1 MTRSLTKFLQRALLP
16 VVVAAGFVHNAPA
29 APAPLQQ
36 VPGYYVQ
43 TIGDIQVIALF
54 DGIVGLPRQ
63 QIKQVPP
70 AEVDALLQGRYV
82 PEKADGIQTAVNA
95 FLIQRGGRT
104 LLVDTGTAQC
114 FGNNLGQV
122 LRNLHAAG
130 IAPASVQDV
139 LLTHAHPD
147 HLCGLLDAQGRMAY
161 PQARV
166 WINRTELAYWQDSA
180 SEQAAAAP
188 FKPLFGM
195 ARKALAP
202 YIQAKR
208 LQTFGAED
216 ALPAGVRYVPAPGHT
231 PGHSAFL
238 VDGGNPIS
246 QLLLWGDVVH
256 YHVVQFANPQAA
268 FEPDQDYA
276 QAVQS
281 RQQLLQQAADKG
293 WWLGGAHLPFPGLGH
308 VGRDV
313 AGYRWI
319 PTEFAPLTR

>member
-1 MTRSLTKFLQRALLP
+1 MPISLTRLLQRALLP
-16 VVVAAGFVHNAPA
+16 AVAALWLSTGSA
-29 APAPLQQ
+29 APAVQQ
-36 VPGYYVQ
+36 APGYYVQ
-43 TIGDIQVIALF
+43 KIGDIQVVALF
-54 DGIVGLPRQ
+54 DGIVGLTRQ
-63 QIKQVPP
+63 QIKQVAP

-104 LLVDTGTAQC
+104 VLGDTGTAQC
-114 FGNNLGQV
+114 FGKQLGQV
-122 LRNLHAAG
+122 LRNLRAAG

-147 HLCGLLDAQGRMAY
+147 HLCGLLDSQGRMAY
-161 PQARV
+161 PKARV
-166 WINRTELAYWQDSA
+166 WLNRAELAYWQDPA

-208 LQTFGAED
+208 LQSFGTDD
-216 ALPAGVRYVPAPGHT
+216 ALPAGVRYLPSPGHT
-231 PGHSAFL
+231 PGHGAFL
-238 VDGGNPIS
+238 LDGGSPAH

-276 QAVQS
+276 LAVQS
-281 RQQLLQQAADKG
+281 RQQLLQQAAEHG
-293 WWLGGAHLPFPGLGH
+293 WWLGGAHLPFPGIGH
-308 VGRDV
+308 VGRDGS
-313 AGYRWI
+313 GYRWI
-319 PTEFAPLTR
+319 PTEFAPVER